1 MTSHTTPPVLRMEGI
16 TKHFPGVLAN
26 DQVSFDVLPGE
37 VHALLGENG
46 AGKSTLMKI
55 LYGLHRPDSGE
66 IFINGER
73 VDIGSPRAAVDH
85 GIGMVHQ
92 HFMLVPNLSAVEN
105 AVLGLPSRR
114 PPLLD
119 LEAARARLA
128 ELSADYRLD
137 VDPLAP
143 VWQLP
148 VGAQQRL
155 EILKALFREARVLVL
170 DEPTAVLAPA
180 EVDQLFRIIRLLASQ
195 GRGIVFISHKLEEV
209 KAISD
214 RITVLRA
221 GRVVGTLPTAEASA
235 SHLAQM
241 MVGRPISLERRGPP
255 VAGGEPVL
263 RIDQVGCLSDR
274 GVPALRGVSLTVCQG
289 EIVGVAGV
297 DGNGQ
302 RELAEC
308 IAGLRRPTA
317 GSVTIAGVPVRGV
330 VRDPALLG
338 FIPEDR
344 HRTGLILDFDVAEN
358 LVLRTFAD
366 PPYAQRR
373 FKILDWQ
380 RIVEHARAM
389 IRRYDIRAAGPRVRV
404 STLSGG
410 NQQRVVVARE
420 TADDPA
426 LLVAAQA
433 TRGLD
438 VGAVEGVH
446 QLLREQRDRG
456 SAVLYICTELSE
468 LLALCDRIV
477 VLFEGEI
484 MGEVAPEETQLGAI
498 GEMMMGT
505 RASGIAA
512 ERAA

>member
-1 MTSHTTPPVLRMEGI
+1 MDNSPAVLRMEGI
-16 TKHFPGVLAN
+16 TKRFPGVLAN
-26 DQVSFDVLPGE
+26 DQVSFDVRPGE
-37 VHALLGENG
+37 IHALLGENG

-55 LYGLHRPDSGE
+55 LYGLYRPDAGQ
-66 IFINGER
+66 IFINGRAVEI
-73 VDIGSPRAAVDH
+73 DSPRAAVEH

-92 HFMLVPNLSAVEN
+92 HFMLVPNLTAVEN

-128 ELSADYRLD
+128 ELSADYQLD

-180 EVDQLFRIIRLLASQ
+180 EVDQLFRIVRLLASQ

-221 GRVVGTLPTAEASA
+221 GQVVGTLPTAGASA
-235 SHLAQM
+235 GHLAQM
-241 MVGRPISLERRGPP
+241 MVGRPISLDRQSPP
-255 VAGGEPVL
+255 VAGGDTVL
-263 RIDQVGCLSDR
+263 RLDQVSCLSDR
-274 GVPALRGVSLTVCQG
+274 GVPALRGVSLTVCRG

-317 GSVTIAGVPVRGV
+317 GSVAISGMPVRGV

-358 LVLRTFAD
+358 LVLKTVGDR
-366 PPYAQRR
+366 PYTRHQ
-373 FKILDWQ
+373 ILDWG
-380 RIVEHARAM
+380 RIIEHARGM

-404 STLSGG
+404 GTLSGG

-420 TADDPA
+420 TGGDPA

-446 QLLREQRDRG
+446 QLLREQRERG
-456 SAVLYICTELSE
+456 SAVLYIGTELSE

-484 MGEVAPEETQLGAI
+484 MGEVPPDQALVGRI
-498 GEMMMGT
+498 GEMMMGR
-505 RASGIAA
+505 RADDEPID

>member
-1 MTSHTTPPVLRMEGI
+1 MEGI
-16 TKHFPGVLAN
+16 SKQFPGVLAN
-26 DQVSFDVLPGE
+26 DNVSFDVRAGE
-37 VHALLGENG
+37 IHALLGENG

-55 LYGLHRPDSGE
+55 LYGLYRPDSGE
-66 IFINGER
+66 IFIDGQR
-73 VDIGSPRAAVDH
+73 ATIDSPRAAVEH

-105 AVLGLPSRR
+105 AVLGLPSQR

-119 LEAARARLA
+119 LQAARARLA
-128 ELSADYRLD
+128 ELSAEYRLD

-143 VWQLP
+143 VWQLS

-180 EVDQLFRIIRLLASQ
+180 EVGQLFRIIRLLAGQ

-221 GRVVGTLPTAEASA
+221 GHVVGTLPTAEAS
-235 SHLAQM
+235 SGQLAQM
-241 MVGRPISLERRGPP
+241 MVGRPISLGRQRPP
-255 VAGGEPVL
+255 VTGGEPVL
-263 RIDQVGCLSDR
+263 QIDSVNCLSDR
-274 GVPALRGVSLTVCQG
+274 GVPALRGVTLTVRRG
-289 EIVGVAGV
+289 EILGVAGV

-317 GSVTIAGVPVRGV
+317 GTVTIAGAPVRSV
-330 VRDPALLG
+330 VRDPSLLG

-358 LVLRTFAD
+358 LVLKRFAD
-366 PPYAQRR
+366 PPYTRHR
-373 FKILDWQ
+373 ILDWG
-380 RIVEHARAM
+380 RILEHARSM
-389 IRRYDIRAAGPRVRV
+389 IRRYDIRAAGPRARV
-404 STLSGG
+404 GTLSGG

-420 TADDPA
+420 TASDPA

-438 VGAVEGVH
+438 VGAVESVH
-446 QLLREQRDRG
+446 QLLRNQRDRG

-468 LLALCDRIV
+468 LLALSDRIV

-484 MGEVAPEETQLGAI
+484 MGEAAPDEALVGRI
-498 GEMMMGT
+498 GEMMMGQ
-505 RASGIAA
+505 RAATLA
-512 ERAA
+512 DERAA

>member
-1 MTSHTTPPVLRMEGI
+1 MEGI
-16 TKHFPGVLAN
+16 TKQFPGVLAN
-26 DQVSFDVLPGE
+26 DRISFDVRAGE
-37 VHALLGENG
+37 IHALLGENG

-55 LYGLHRPDSGE
+55 LYGLHHPDEGE
-66 IFINGER
+66 IFIDGQR
-73 VDIGSPRAAVDH
+73 VVIDSPRAAVEH

-92 HFMLVPNLSAVEN
+92 HFMLVPNLTAVEN
-105 AVLGLPSRR
+105 AVLGLPARR

-119 LEAARARLA
+119 LEAARARLE

-180 EVDQLFRIIRLLASQ
+180 EVDQLFRIIRLLAGQ

-221 GRVVGTLPTAEASA
+221 GHVVGTLPTAEASPGQ
-235 SHLAQM
+235 LAQM
-241 MVGRPISLERRGPP
+241 MVGRPISLDRRGPP

-263 RIDQVGCLSDR
+263 QIEGVHCLSDR
-274 GVPALRGVSLTVCQG
+274 GVPALRGVSLTVRSG

-302 RELAEC
+302 SELAEC
-308 IAGLRRPTA
+308 IAGLRKPTA
-317 GSVTIAGVPVRGV
+317 GSVAISGIPVRGV

-344 HRTGLILDFDVAEN
+344 HRIGLVLDFDVAEN
-358 LVLRTFAD
+358 LVLKTFAD
-366 PPYAQRR
+366 PPYARHR
-373 FKILDWQ
+373 ILDWG
-380 RIVEHARAM
+380 RIVEHARGM
-389 IRRYDIRAAGPRVRV
+389 IRRYDIRTSSPLIRVG
-404 STLSGG
+404 TLSGG

-420 TADDPA
+420 TAGDPA

-438 VGAVEGVH
+438 VGAVEAVH
-446 QLLREQRDRG
+446 ELLREQRDRG

-477 VLFEGEI
+477 VLFKGEI
-484 MGEVAPEETQLGAI
+484 MGEVPPDEAQLDRI
-498 GEMMMGT
+498 GEMMMGQ
-505 RASGIAA
+505 RANDAA
-512 ERAA
+512 AGERAA

>member
-1 MTSHTTPPVLRMEGI
+1 MEGI
-16 TKHFPGVLAN
+16 TKQFPGVLAN
-26 DQVSFDVLPGE
+26 DQVSFDVRPGE
-37 VHALLGENG
+37 IHALLGENG

-73 VDIGSPRAAVDH
+73 IEIGSPRAAVDH

-92 HFMLVPNLSAVEN
+92 HFMLVPNLTAVEN

-114 PPLLD
+114 PPVLD
-119 LEAARARLA
+119 LEAARARLE

-235 SHLAQM
+235 GQLAQM

-263 RIDQVGCLSDR
+263 RFDQVSCLSDR

-308 IAGLRRPTA
+308 IAGLRRTTA
-317 GSVTIAGVPVRGV
+317 GSVAISGVPVRGV

-358 LVLRTFAD
+358 LVLKTFAD
-366 PPYAQRR
+366 PPYARHR
-373 FKILDWQ
+373 FKILDWG
-380 RIVEHARAM
+380 RIMEHARAM
-389 IRRYDIRAAGPRVRV
+389 IRRYDVRAAGPRVRV

-438 VGAVEGVH
+438 VGAVESVH
-446 QLLREQRDRG
+446 QLLLEQRNRG
-456 SAVLYICTELSE
+456 AAVLYICTELSE

-484 MGEVAPEETQLGAI
+484 MGEVAPEEALLGRI
-498 GEMMMGT
+498 GELMMGQRT
-505 RASGIAA
+505 GASSV